1 MISFKSFLKE
11 EAVSTWKPL
20 QHNDLTKRGGDRLEV
35 FWDKIKNGEEFFT
48 AKGLVVIDK
57 SEHDRLKAEM
67 PQKGYSTTIKA
78 KGTTLKYP
86 NDFFK
91 TPEFGGKGK
100 GAGTAAEDRYLAAF
114 QKELE
119 AVLMKEEAPYI
130 DLVIGTRTVKCS
142 GIMSTPMRGRRAPK
156 ADFTIF
162 DPEGNEVAWISHK
175 AGKTGA
181 DFQQYGGLTDP
192 VYNNVK
198 EIQDFVEAV
207 KKNSPAGL
215 GPRETYYRK
224 VKDEKVLG
232 LVLWGLDHGKNGKT
246 GPENVNEFHQGPM
259 KLVKTGGKYKIMSNH
274 KVMNGPG
281 AMNLQG
287 SWEPYYV
294 ARYTDNV
301 KYLGI
306 KNARVGVFPMG
317 KVPRTAKEI

>member
-1 MISFKSFLKE
+1 M
-11 EAVSTWKPL
+11 STWGSL
-20 QHNDLTKRGGDRLEV
+20 QHNDLTKRGGDRLKV
-35 FWDKIKNGEEFFT
+35 FLDKIKSGEEFFT
-48 AKGLVVIDK
+48 TKGLVVIDK
-57 SEHDRLKAEM
+57 DEHARLKDEM
-67 PQKGYSTTIKA
+67 PQKGYRTTIKA
-78 KGTTLKYP
+78 KPTSLKYQY
-86 NDFFK
+86 DFFK

-119 AVLMKEEAPYI
+119 EVMMKEEVSYI
-130 DLVIGTRTVKCS
+130 NLVIGFRTVKCS
-142 GIMSTPMRGRRAPK
+142 GIMSTPMRGRRPPK

-162 DPEGNEVAWISHK
+162 DPDGKEVAWISHK

-192 VYNNVK
+192 IYNNVK
-198 EIQDFVEAV
+198 EIQDFVAAV
-207 KKNSPAGL
+207 QKNSPDGL

-224 VKDEKVLG
+224 IKDKNVLG
-232 LVLWGLDHGKNGKT
+232 LVLWGLDHGKNGMT

-259 KLVKTGGKYKIMSNH
+259 KLVKTAGKYKIMSNH

-281 AMNLQG
+281 AINLQG

-306 KNARVGVFPMG
+306 KNARVGVFPSG